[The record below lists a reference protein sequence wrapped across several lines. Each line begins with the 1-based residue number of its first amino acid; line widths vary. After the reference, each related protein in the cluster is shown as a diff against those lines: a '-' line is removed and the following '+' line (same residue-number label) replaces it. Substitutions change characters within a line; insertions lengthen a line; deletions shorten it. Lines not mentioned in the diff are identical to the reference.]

1 MCYNV
6 KRMCIKS
13 SPRREGRNYRDSFI
27 IGLIRLIRL
36 IGLIRLINLL
46 G

>member
-1 MCYNV
+1 MTLV
-6 KRMCIKS
+6 LI
-13 SPRREGRNYRDSFI
+13 GL

-36 IGLIRLINLL
+36 IGLIGQVRPNCSTEATRVKSL